1 VAVPGVPATTERVAV
16 GPNRIVVAVDGPSDD
31 GSATGH
37 VAFWSSTDT
46 VHWVAS
52 THVPAADDGIVTAV
66 VAVGNGFVAV
76 GTDALSTKPRA
87 WTSADGRRW
96 TLSAAIALGAAGATA
111 AALASVAAGTDSLVA
126 GGFTDTPERRMA
138 MAWVSVDGGQS
149 WRPSI
154 VDGSGPRAEVTSVAA
169 GGPGLVATG
178 IRDATAAFWVSRD
191 GRVWVH
197 VVPQPPVGGGL
208 GAESS
213 ADGIA
218 CIPARC
224 VAVGQ
229 GPHAGDGWAW
239 RYEAPGG
246 WKTLGPGDALAGGAS
261 RSVVAFGDG
270 FVAGGAGADG
280 RFGIW
285 TTADGRHWTAAP
297 AAGPTGVV
305 EDLASDGTRIVA
317 VGSPFEGGSGF
328 AIWVG
333 TATP

>member
-1 VAVPGVPATTERVAV
+1 MTSVAPG
-16 GPNRIVVAVDGPSDD
+16 
-31 GSATGH
+31 
-37 VAFWSSTDT
+37 
-46 VHWVAS
+46 
-52 THVPAADDGIVTAV
+52 
-66 VAVGNGFVAV
+66 
-76 GTDALSTKPRA
+76 
-87 WTSADGRRW
+87 ADG
-96 TLSAAIALGAAGATA
+96 
-111 AALASVAAGTDSLVA
+111 LVA
-126 GGFTDTPERRMA
+126 GGFADTPDQRLA
-138 MAWVSVDGGQS
+138 MAWVSADGGQS
-149 WRPSI
+149 WRSTI

-169 GGPGLVATG
+169 GGPGWVATG

-191 GRVWVH
+191 GLAWVH
-197 VVPQPPVGGGL
+197 IVPQPPVGGGF

-218 CIPARC
+218 CIAGRC

-239 RYEAPGG
+239 WYEVSEG
-246 WKTLGPGDALAGGAS
+246 WKTLSPADALTSGAS

-285 TTADGRHWTAAP
+285 TTPDGRHWTASP
-297 AAGPTGVV
+297 QAAGPTGIV

-317 VGSPFEGGSGF
+317 VGGPFEGGSGF

-333 TATP
+333 AATP